1 MTIKTEVATVNGKTA
16 IFLYSNSS
24 SIHLGWGDLQ
34 SAIEQLSEIHMAHLG
49 EGELLRGGSVC
60 NESNKPTTNKF

>member
-16 IFLYSNSS
+16 VFLTSNNS

-34 SAIEQLSEIHMAHLG
+34 TTIEQLSEIHLAHLG
-49 EGELLRGGSVC
+49 EGEVLRGEFE
-60 NESNKPTTNKF
+60 NETF